1 MLGHSWTVRRLG
13 ALAVAPLVVLAVN
26 VGFAPGAGAQVPHA
40 SLPLVESFTASP
52 ATVSDKGGTV
62 TLKAKLK
69 YAETCTLSVSP
80 SVTGLPDKNFSCSSG
95 SFSKPFTIKKDTT
108 SSSRTYTFS
117 LSVKNSEGTVKASNA
132 VIREGAAPP
141 PITFGVTSLGFGKV
155 GVGVSS
161 PNVEVQVTNNSSVL
175 AGPRH
180 LHHSRIECL
189 RLRSRQQ
196 RLPGRRAVADR
207 RVFVRRRLH
216 PYELGEASGHV
227 RAWTRAGGPPEVT
240 RSCPSSGTG
249 VFSEISISA
258 SSSFYHGATI
268 NFGDEGVD
276 TSTSPLYIT
285 VTDASATVPLRIAS
299 IGVSGPNSADFGAY
313 AGNCQADGPVVID
326 PGNSCQFTVDFVPTG
341 SGPRSAQIDVNANVS
356 GGVLTI
362 PESGTGEFATLTL
375 DEPPGTPITTIP
387 FGDTSGGASV
397 NVTVTN
403 TSSNVF
409 LIFNGPTG
417 VYGQNVPDFTWA
429 DDSCAYE
436 GAELAP
442 SQSCTFTV
450 SFTPQV
456 ENVDYFATFSL
467 FDNTA
472 TASQTLA
479 LSGDETST

>member
-26 VGFAPGAGAQVPHA
+26 AGFAPGAGAQVPHA

-161 PNVEVQVTNNSSVL
+161 PNVEVQVTNNSSAPQDLGTFTILGSNAYDFGLVSNDCQGVVL
-175 AGPRH
+175 SPTGGCSFAVDFIPTSSGKRVATFE
-180 LHHSRIECL
+180 LLDQSWGTTGTDAL
-189 RLRSRQQ
+189 
-196 RLPGRRAVADR
+196 LPV
-207 RVFVRRRLH
+207 
-216 PYELGEASGHV
+216 
-227 RAWTRAGGPPEVT
+227 
-240 RSCPSSGTG
+240 SGTG

-258 SSSFYHGATI
+258 SSSFYHGGTI